1 MRRRDHLNPGD
12 GAAPAPFGRFLE
24 FSAPAPDIQ
33 ASLAFYRKLG
43 FESAEVGEAWR
54 HPYAVASDGR
64 LSIGLHQSPDFG
76 PALTFVKPD
85 LLKHLRLLERAGV
98 TLDFRHLGAH
108 VFNEIGWRDPSATQ
122 VRFVE
127 ARTFSPL
134 KEPLA
139 ASSML
144 GYFREIA
151 LPAADFTASKAH
163 WEAIGFV
170 GVDEADAREPHIG
183 CTSDTVDVGLYEP
196 HRVGRPSLI
205 FEVADPAAAA
215 ARIAAVGLEP
225 AARAGAP
232 LGAVRFCAPEGTPII
247 LVASA

>member
-12 GAAPAPFGRFLE
+12 GAEPAPFGRFLE
-24 FSAPAPDIQ
+24 FSTPAPDIQ

-43 FESAEVGEAWR
+43 FAAAEVGEAWR

-64 LSIGLHQSPDFG
+64 LAIGLHQSPDFG

-85 LLKHLRLLERAGV
+85 LLKHLHLLERAGV
-98 TLDFRHLGAH
+98 TLDFRHLGAD

-122 VRFVE
+122 VRFIE

-134 KEPLA
+134 ESPLA
-139 ASSML
+139 AASLL

-151 LPAADFTASKAH
+151 LPAADFAASKTH
-163 WEAIGFV
+163 WEGIGFV
-170 GVDEADAREPHIG
+170 GVEEPEAHEPHIG

-196 HRVGRPSLI
+196 QRIDRPSLI
-205 FEVADPAAAA
+205 FEVADPAAAVQ
-215 ARIAAVGLEP
+215 RIAAVGLEP
-225 AARAGAP
+225 AVRAGTP
-232 LGAVRFCAPEGTPII
+232 FGAVRFCAPEGTPIL